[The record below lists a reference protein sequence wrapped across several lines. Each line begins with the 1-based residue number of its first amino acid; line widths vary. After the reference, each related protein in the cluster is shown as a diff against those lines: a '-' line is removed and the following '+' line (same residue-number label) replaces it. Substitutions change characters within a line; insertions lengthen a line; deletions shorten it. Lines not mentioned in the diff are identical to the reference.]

1 MTPILQTLID
11 GPAGIHYRAAVQYAT
26 EAALLLRQWRADQP
40 EPLRRPSS
48 GVKIT
53 AAMLRK
59 ANACATS
66 VDMFRAR
73 WPRGLVITPEIVRDV
88 LIPAGLA
95 DIDTTRWATRVMPTP
110 GSLRQAAH
118 MLRYARGGAHL
129 AQQEVGRVRPPWDA
143 APESVRHACEALGA
157 LAYARDIPL
166 EQHGALVDL
175 RSAWR
180 AAWSAY
186 ERDVR
191 ALDTARREAAVRAW
205 REYAASLEDWLE
217 RLNAEWWQAWAEDL
231 LHRNARL

>member
-11 GPAGIHYRAAVQYAT
+11 GFAGIHYRAAVQHAT
-26 EAALLLRQWRADQP
+26 EAALLLRQWHAAHP
-40 EPLRRPSS
+40 APLRRPSS

-59 ANACATS
+59 ANACAAS

-95 DIDTTRWATRVMPTP
+95 DIDTACWAIRVMPAHR
-110 GSLRQAAH
+110 SLHQAART
-118 MLRYARGGAHL
+118 LGDARDGAHL
-129 AQQEVGRVRPPWDA
+129 AQQEAGRVRPPWDA
-143 APESVRHACEALGA
+143 APESVRHTREALGA
-157 LAYARDIPL
+157 LAYARDIPP
-166 EQHGALVDL
+166 EQRGAVADL
-175 RSAWR
+175 HR
-180 AAWSAY
+180 AGRVAWSNY

-191 ALDTARREAAVRAW
+191 ALEAARREAAARAW
-205 REYAASLEDWLE
+205 REYAASLDDWLK
-217 RLNAEWWQAWAEDL
+217 RLNAEWWGAWAADL